1 MTEQTQSLTKL
12 NDEIK
17 RELADDYTCKVLLA
31 TTFKKLSFDQMRQA
45 ILEWMIRWF
54 TFKNFLQ
61 KDIYAV
67 PYGGWYSLI
76 TSIDFARKV
85 WQDGWIVWT
94 DIPVFTKTKWED
106 WIERIESCT
115 MTVKKRFA
123 DWYVWDFSAIV
134 YFFEY
139 YKAWKTYNWEYT
151 PSLWDTKPHTM
162 IAKVA
167 EMHALRKACPE
178 KLDKQYI
185 EEEMIDTSRLNSEDL
200 KVGVDEVLWNMSSE
214 EETIEAKV
222 EENWTAE
229 IAEEIFE

>member
-1 MTEQTQSLTKL
+1 MSEQSLSLTKL

-17 RELADDYTCKVLLA
+17 RELADEYTSKVLLA
-31 TTFKKLSFDQMRQA
+31 TTFKKLNFEQMRQA

-67 PYGGWYSLI
+67 PYGGSYSLI

-85 WQDGWIVWT
+85 WQDGGIVWT
-94 DIPVFTKTKWED
+94 TIPEYETVVLEDWKTK
-106 WIERIESCT
+106 IVSCT
-115 MTVKKRFA
+115 ITVKKRFA
-123 DWYVWDFSAIV
+123 DGYVWDFSAIV
-134 YFFEY
+134 YFDEY
-139 YKAWKTYNWEYT
+139 YKEGKTWDWKYT
-151 PSLWDTKPHTM
+151 PSLWDTKPRTM

-185 EEEMIDTSRLNSEDL
+185 EEEIYDTARIDSEDM
-200 KVGVDEVLWNMSSE
+200 KAWVDEVLWNMAPVQE
-214 EETIEAKV
+214 AEVEETWA
-222 EENWTAE
+222 AE
-229 IAEEIFE
+229 VAEEVFD